1 MRTREAGLQ
10 LWTLMLR
17 REPTNSVDNHAV
29 AVMKDD
35 ALVGHVPYNLAPRF
49 SQFLIRNVN
58 KVFAEVAGKEVNRG
72 ADYGQEVPCIFRLY
86 GPKRYILSVIGG
98 YFVWGI
104 TARGM
109 TFVRYLEVRGVHYT
123 EVRNVWSA
131 CGCR

>member
-17 REPTNSVDNHAV
+17 REPTNSV

-72 ADYGQEVPCIFRLY
+72 AGYGQEVPCIFRLY
-86 GPKRYILSVIGG
+86 GPKRYIEKMKEFIDSQSTAGLLQP
-98 YFVWGI
+98 FV
-104 TARGM
+104 
-109 TFVRYLEVRGVHYT
+109 
-123 EVRNVWSA
+123 
-131 CGCR
+131 